1 MAFINLQSKVKE
13 LLYCD
18 SLDYITICLEKGNHI
33 TTLYFDIAQKGFVD
47 KEDEPSKILRWISEP

>member
-18 SLDYITICLEKGNHI
+18 NLDYITICLEKGNHI
-33 TTLYFDIAQKGFVD
+33 TTLYLDIT
-47 KEDEPSKILRWISEP
+47 